1 MNKTAHV
8 KYSGNM
14 IYINTPYDPEFVS
27 KLKSTLKTRKW
38 DPAKKEW
45 VVDIRERDAALNLL
59 KQYYDIF
66 EDNQPPEIPQAPG
79 SVQMGSLNKL
89 LQTDLS
95 PEWLSGEGLEIWT
108 DGACHGNPGPGG
120 YGIIFKHHGERLA
133 RSGGFRL
140 TTNNRMEIMA
150 AIVALE
156 MLTEKTSVVV
166 CSDSQYLVNAITQG
180 WARRWKADGWKRNK
194 KDRAI
199 NPDLWDRL
207 LDLCDKHKVE
217 FRWIRGHDSQVD
229 NEWCDQLAVAAAGQ
243 PDLPDDPG
251 YPGENTSSAVS
262 SAFSNTE
269 QRLL

>member
-1 MNKTAHV
+1 MTNTAYI
-8 KYSGNM
+8 KYLKDRVGIS
-14 IYINTPYDPEFVS
+14 TPYDSGFVE

-45 VVDIRERDAALNLL
+45 VVDIREREAALNLL
-59 KQYYDIF
+59 KQYYDIV
-66 EDNQPPEIPQAPG
+66 EDNQPSEIPQAPG
-79 SVQMGSLNKL
+79 AIRIESLNNL
-89 LQTDLS
+89 RQTDLS

-120 YGIIFKHHGERLA
+120 YGIIFKRHGERLA

-156 MLTEKTSVVV
+156 MLPEKASVVV
-166 CSDSQYLVNAITQG
+166 YSDSQYLVNAITQG
-180 WARRWKADGWKRNK
+180 WARRWKAGGWKRNK

-207 LDLCDKHKVE
+207 LDLCDTHKVE

-229 NEWCDQLAVAAAGQ
+229 NECCDQLAVAAAGQ
-243 PDLPDDPG
+243 PDLPVDPG
-251 YPGENTSSAVS
+251 YPGENTFPAVS
-262 SAFSNTE
+262 SASSDSDQKLF
-269 QRLL
+269 